1 MKKLAYKFGKVQ
13 KYLTD
18 EAIVVENY
26 TKLLAIVPKDMIVL
40 EHNKINSEPYLR
52 VTSDKEN
59 HFVKVK
65 GSENEPTNE
74 IMIKGEIT
82 DLEFEEVF
90 VEPVEEE
97 LEEVADTVEEGN
109 I

>member
-1 MKKLAYKFGKVQ
+1 
-13 KYLTD
+13 
-18 EAIVVENY
+18 
-26 TKLLAIVPKDMIVL
+26 MIVL
-40 EHNKINSEPYLR
+40 EYNKINNEPYLR

-65 GSENEPTNE
+65 SSENKPTNE
-74 IMIKGEIT
+74 IMIKGEET

-97 LEEVADTVEEGN
+97 LEEVADA
-109 I
+109 IK

>member
-1 MKKLAYKFGKVQ
+1 
-13 KYLTD
+13 
-18 EAIVVENY
+18 
-26 TKLLAIVPKDMIVL
+26 MIVL
-40 EHNKINSEPYLR
+40 EHNKINNEPYLR

-82 DLEFEEVF
+82 ELEFEEVF

-97 LEEVADTVEEGN
+97 IGEKENEWIRN
-109 I
+109 CKIMPI

>member
-1 MKKLAYKFGKVQ
+1 
-13 KYLTD
+13 
-18 EAIVVENY
+18 
-26 TKLLAIVPKDMIVL
+26 MIVL
-40 EHNKINSEPYLR
+40 EHNKINNEPYLR

-65 GSENEPTNE
+65 GSENEPKNE
-74 IMIKGEIT
+74 IMIKGEET

-97 LEEVADTVEEGN
+97 IGEKGN
-109 I
+109 E

>member
-1 MKKLAYKFGKVQ
+1 
-13 KYLTD
+13 
-18 EAIVVENY
+18 
-26 TKLLAIVPKDMIVL
+26 MIVL
-40 EHNKINSEPYLR
+40 EHNKINNEPYLR

-74 IMIKGEIT
+74 IMIKGGET

-90 VEPVEEE
+90 VEPVEEKE
-97 LEEVADTVEEGN
+97 NEDAIEEVN
-109 I
+109 K

>member
-1 MKKLAYKFGKVQ
+1 
-13 KYLTD
+13 
-18 EAIVVENY
+18 
-26 TKLLAIVPKDMIVL
+26 MIVL

-74 IMIKGEIT
+74 IMIKGEET

-90 VEPVEEE
+90 VEPENIEENEPENNE
-97 LEEVADTVEEGN
+97 L
-109 I
+109 

>member
-1 MKKLAYKFGKVQ
+1 
-13 KYLTD
+13 
-18 EAIVVENY
+18 
-26 TKLLAIVPKDMIVL
+26 MIVF
-40 EHNKINSEPYLR
+40 EHNKINNEPYLR

-97 LEEVADTVEEGN
+97 IGEKENERIRN
-109 I
+109 CKIMSI

>member
-1 MKKLAYKFGKVQ
+1 
-13 KYLTD
+13 
-18 EAIVVENY
+18 
-26 TKLLAIVPKDMIVL
+26 MIVL

-74 IMIKGEIT
+74 IMIKGEMT
-82 DLEFEEVF
+82 ELEFEEVF
-90 VEPVEEE
+90 VEPVEDEI
-97 LEEVADTVEEGN
+97 LEN
-109 I
+109 IDEKSIKENKI

>member
-1 MKKLAYKFGKVQ
+1 
-13 KYLTD
+13 
-18 EAIVVENY
+18 
-26 TKLLAIVPKDMIVL
+26 MIVL
-40 EHNKINSEPYLR
+40 EHNKINNEPYLR

-74 IMIKGEIT
+74 IMIKGEMT

-90 VEPVEEE
+90 VEPVEEKE
-97 LEEVADTVEEGN
+97 NEYAIEE
-109 I
+109 ISK

>member
-1 MKKLAYKFGKVQ
+1 
-13 KYLTD
+13 
-18 EAIVVENY
+18 
-26 TKLLAIVPKDMIVL
+26 MIVF
-40 EHNKINSEPYLR
+40 EHNKINNEPYLR

-74 IMIKGEIT
+74 IMIKGEMT

-90 VEPVEEE
+90 VEPMEDEI
-97 LEEVADTVEEGN
+97 LEN
-109 I
+109 IDEIVDKNE

>member
-1 MKKLAYKFGKVQ
+1 
-13 KYLTD
+13 
-18 EAIVVENY
+18 
-26 TKLLAIVPKDMIVL
+26 MIVL

-65 GSENEPTNE
+65 GSDNEPTNE
-74 IMIKGEIT
+74 IMIKGEET
-82 DLEFEEVF
+82 ELEFEEVF

-97 LEEVADTVEEGN
+97 IGEKGN
-109 I
+109 EWIRNCKIMPI